1 MAERRR
7 LYQVEL
13 SPENPLWYL
22 AGVRFQALE
31 AEWDEDNIEH
41 ISRHGVFPEEVE
53 EIVYE
58 DCSPS
63 WVVRGRRRGIKETR
77 WTVFGQTCAGR
88 YLIAV
93 IAPYPRRGVWRAV
106 TALDMESQTQR
117 RYQRWRDN

>member
-13 SPENPLWYL
+13 FPENPLWDL

-31 AEWDEDNIEH
+31 AEWDEDNMEH
-41 ISRHGVFPEEVE
+41 IARHGVSPEEVE

-63 WVVRGRRRGIKETR
+63 
-77 WTVFGQTCAGR
+77 
-88 YLIAV
+88 
-93 IAPYPRRGVWRAV
+93 
-106 TALDMESQTQR
+106 
-117 RYQRWRDN
+117 

>member
-1 MAERRR
+1 M
-7 LYQVEL
+7 
-13 SPENPLWYL
+13 
-22 AGVRFQALE
+22 RFQALE

-41 ISRHGVFPEEVE
+41 IARYGVSPEEVE
-53 EIVYE
+53 EVVYE

-106 TALDMESQTQR
+106 TALDMEPQTQR
-117 RYQRWRDN
+117 RYRRWRES